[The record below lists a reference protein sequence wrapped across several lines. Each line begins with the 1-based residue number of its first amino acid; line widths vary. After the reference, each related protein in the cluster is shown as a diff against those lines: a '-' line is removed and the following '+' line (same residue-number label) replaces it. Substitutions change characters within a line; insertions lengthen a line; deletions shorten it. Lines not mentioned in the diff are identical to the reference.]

1 MISKSFKWF
10 YSNFL
15 ENYIPPKTTE
25 CYIPYSR
32 GPVYFIINQSVYV
45 GSVVSSNFHGFR
57 RHKLNKRTKFSFG
70 RSEIGEDF
78 DTDRYKWG
86 VALFGGGVISVALS
100 RKLGTHNVLFRRS
113 KGVYAKYSSIT
124 ALHKFISLRHQILLQ
139 HSTPPHA
146 YEWIHYIK
154 AFSMYNLLL
163 RESFRFTPLLLIKWE
178 SLEYYNY
185 IIRVLIAFHLS
196 VRKYFPRRKLGC
208 NLFASRQISI

>member
-1 MISKSFKWF
+1 M
-10 YSNFL
+10 
-15 ENYIPPKTTE
+15 
-25 CYIPYSR
+25 
-32 GPVYFIINQSVYV
+32 QV
-45 GSVVSSNFHGFR
+45 GRN
-57 RHKLNKRTKFSFG
+57 
-70 RSEIGEDF
+70 EEGEGS

-100 RKLGTHNVLFRRS
+100 RKLGTHNVLLWRS
-113 KGVYAKYSSIT
+113 KGVCAKYSSIT

-185 IIRVLIAFHLS
+185 ISSDCFSFVLSGVLS
-196 VRKYFPRRKLGC
+196 KT
-208 NLFASRQISI
+208 